1 MIGRKKRRYKRHRNI
16 PALEPESWQLSSE
29 TKKTIIIIVIFTF
42 ALLGIISLFNGA
54 GALGEWI
61 HWGLGQLFG
70 WANWIVLLLLLVLD
84 YFLLFDEKY
93 SFKKINYFGLA
104 LLWLSLTGL
113 FDYLVNDET
122 LKEITAGGRGGGY
135 LGYFIGHNLS
145 YVAGFWGGLIILLGA
160 LFISIFI
167 FFNTSFRQILER
179 VKDFQEG
186 LGHGDHET
194 IYNQV
199 GEEPVAEENYSEVE
213 EEIEEPA
220 QEIGDNKQ
228 IAGAISEETKR
239 ETGRTYKRVKRIE
252 IPLDL
257 LNSATSKPTS
267 GDIKINSLKIE
278 KTLENFGIDVTM
290 AEITVGPTV
299 TQYTFKPA
307 EGVKLSKITA
317 LQNDISL
324 ALAAHPI
331 RIEAPIPGKS
341 LVGIEVPNVTPS
353 LVRLREV
360 ISSDVFKENKNDLVI
375 TLGKDVTGKSVVADL
390 GKMPHLLIA
399 GATGSGKSVAI
410 NSIIISL
417 LWKNSSSDLKIILV
431 DPKRV
436 ELTSYNDIPHLYTPV
451 ITDVKT
457 TINTLR
463 GVVNEMDDRYKLL
476 ASAGKKN
483 ITSYNSALLLNKMPY
498 IVVVIDELADL
509 MAVAARDVEAAIV
522 RLAQMARAVGIHL
535 ILATQRPSVNV
546 ITGQIKA
553 NITSRVAFAVASQID
568 SRTILDTSGAEKL
581 LGNGDMLYIS
591 AELSKPKRIQGAF
604 VSETEVSAV
613 TDYLKAKGG
622 KPDYNMEISEPK
634 GHSGLAGQFEDD
646 QDDEELG
653 IATDIIVKSGRASA
667 TLLQSRMRIGF
678 AKAARLLEL
687 LEDRGIVGPSQG
699 AKPREVLVTAE
710 DLANNFD
717 PRSEAEDQMD
727 NNQSL
732 AEDDQYTDQ
741 PLADDEQ
748 DDTEKDQYTD
758 RSEAEDQPDDDQ
770 SMADDRP
777 LDEEDKF

>member
-42 ALLGIISLFNGA
+42 ALLGIISLFSGA
-54 GALGEWI
+54 GAVGEWI
-61 HWGLGQLFG
+61 HWGLSQLFG

-104 LLWLSLTGL
+104 ILWLSLTGL

-122 LKEITAGGRGGGY
+122 LKEITATGRGGGY

-145 YVAGFWGGLIILLGA
+145 VAAGFWGGLIILIGA
-160 LFISIFI
+160 LLISLFI
-167 FFNTSFRQILER
+167 FFNTSFRQIMER

-194 IYNQV
+194 IYGQQT
-199 GEEPVAEENYSEVE
+199 EEPITEDNYSEVE

-220 QEIGDNKQ
+220 PETNDDKQ
-228 IAGAISEETKR
+228 IVTALPEETKR
-239 ETGRTYKRVKRIE
+239 ETGRTYKRVKRID

-267 GDIKINSLKIE
+267 GDIKANTLKIE

-290 AEITVGPTV
+290 ADVTVGPTV

-331 RIEAPIPGKS
+331 RIEAPIPGRS
-341 LVGIEVPNVTPS
+341 LVGIEVPNITPS

-360 ISSDVFKENKNDLVI
+360 ISSDVFKENKNDLMI
-375 TLGKDVTGKSVVADL
+375 ALGKDVTGKSVVADL

-417 LWKNSSSDLKIILV
+417 LWKNSPSDLKIILV

-463 GVVNEMDDRYKLL
+463 GVVEEMDQRYKLL
-476 ASAGKKN
+476 ASAGKRN

-498 IVVVIDELADL
+498 IVVIIDELADL

-546 ITGQIKA
+546 ITGLIKG
-553 NITSRVAFAVASQID
+553 NITSRVAFAVPSLID
-568 SRTILDTSGAEKL
+568 SRTILDNSGAEKL

-591 AELSKPKRIQGAF
+591 PELSKPKRIQGAF
-604 VSETEVSAV
+604 VSEAEVNAV
-613 TDYLKAKGG
+613 TNYLKEKGG
-622 KPDYNMEISEPK
+622 PPDYNLQISEPK
-634 GHSGLAGQFEDD
+634 GHSGLGGQFDDD
-646 QDDEELG
+646 QDDENLG

-717 PRSEAEDQMD
+717 PRPEADDQPFADDLPEEEDQLDD
-727 NNQSL
+727 NQPL
-732 AEDDQYTDQ
+732 ADDDQ
-741 PLADDEQ
+741 PLADDQ
-748 DDTEKDQYTD
+748 PDDNQPLADDQYTD
-758 RSEAEDQPDDDQ
+758 DDQPLAEDE
-770 SMADDRP
+770 
-777 LDEEDKF
+777 EEDKF